1 PPEVARPGIVLGAQR
16 HDRTWRLLV
25 RDLDDA
31 GRIALEADPN
41 HASVDVRRL
50 SLEEIFV
57 ACMTTKAEGFG
68 PSVAPATNRV
78 SRVP

>member
-1 PPEVARPGIVLGAQR
+1 M
-16 HDRTWRLLV
+16 V

-41 HASVDVRRL
+41 HTSVDVRRL
-50 SLEEIFV
+50 SLEEIFI

-68 PSVAPATNRV
+68 PQVSPATNQV